1 MLEKNI
7 LETVLEIACS
17 TAGDF
22 AEIFEETN
30 YSTRISML
38 NDDVES
44 TNSGIRYGLGL
55 RIYHGLESVYGYTN
69 DTEEENLKQFAGK
82 LAASLGEQKKTASK
96 VQLQEVFYENAHPIR
111 CIPKDTPLKEKVTL
125 MKRAS
130 EAARAYDEHVKKAIV
145 NYQDDE
151 QHLSLIHI

>member
-55 RIYHGLESVYGYTN
+55 RIYHGLESLRVLFWVRLS
-69 DTEEENLKQFAGK
+69 ELFW
-82 LAASLGEQKKTASK
+82 
-96 VQLQEVFYENAHPIR
+96 EVMNFPA
-111 CIPKDTPLKEKVTL
+111 DFL
-125 MKRAS
+125 
-130 EAARAYDEHVKKAIV
+130 
-145 NYQDDE
+145 
-151 QHLSLIHI
+151 LSIFLL

>member
-96 VQLQEVFYENAHPIR
+96 VQLQEVF
-111 CIPKDTPLKEKVTL
+111 
-125 MKRAS
+125 
-130 EAARAYDEHVKKAIV
+130 
-145 NYQDDE
+145 
-151 QHLSLIHI
+151 